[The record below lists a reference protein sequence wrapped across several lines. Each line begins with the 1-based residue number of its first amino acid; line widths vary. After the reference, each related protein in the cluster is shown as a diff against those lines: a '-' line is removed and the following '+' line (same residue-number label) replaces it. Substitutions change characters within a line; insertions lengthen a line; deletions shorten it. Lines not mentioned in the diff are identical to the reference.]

1 MRREGGIKERKEG
14 RNPVWKKFLIPKR
27 EKCEAREM
35 QKRGMEKINIINR
48 AVSEGKKD
56 SYDGKRV
63 IRKRRRKKAL
73 KTKLQY

>member
-1 MRREGGIKERKEG
+1 
-14 RNPVWKKFLIPKR
+14 
-27 EKCEAREM
+27 
-35 QKRGMEKINIINR
+35 MEKIKIINR

-73 KTKLQY
+73 KAKLQY